1 MHLSSYLYLLCINIS
16 IIIYFVYF
24 YLSDIPQW
32 VIVHVLYI
40 YTVYVTLDHKTSH
53 KGQFYEMYKDFIIFI
68 IAILSSDTSDDILWK
83 LNE

>member
-1 MHLSSYLYLLCINIS
+1 M
-16 IIIYFVYF
+16 
-24 YLSDIPQW
+24 
-32 VIVHVLYI
+32 